1 MEKRGQ
7 FYLIAAII
15 IVGLLISFITVFNY
29 SKKEE
34 NVIVNDLENELK
46 IESQKV
52 LDYSFV
58 SGDDQIR
65 QFGKDYSFYIG
76 SEVEIHF
83 ITGKDPNIKAY
94 QYINRI
100 EVDSSENL
108 QIDNQNNKIIFT
120 LDGTDYEFDLTSG
133 ENFYFI
139 ISQQLKGETYVATG

>member
-58 SGDDQIR
+58 SGDDKIS
-65 QFGKDYSFYIG
+65 QFGKDYSSYIG
-76 SEVEIHF
+76 NEIEIHF